1 MINAKTA
8 SAAVLAAMLAL
19 SGPAFAQSSGTGGSS
34 SSAGASDS
42 GTSGGNTGGSATGSG
57 TTDSRTTDGMNPAA
71 GAGMES
77 EGRNTTTG
85 TMGSSSTD
93 NPGMK
98 DQKGDTK
105 ANRDCSSTQTP
116 C

>member
-19 SGPAFAQSSGTGGSS
+19 SGPALAQSSGTGGSS

-42 GTSGGNTGGSATGSG
+42 GAGNTGGSATGSG
-57 TTDSRTTDGMNPAA
+57 SSDSRTTNGMNPAA
-71 GAGMES
+71 GSGMES

-85 TMGSSSTD
+85 IMGSSSTD
-93 NPGMK
+93 NPGATT
-98 DQKGDTK
+98 DPKGNTK
-105 ANRDCSSTQTP
+105 SNRDCSSTQTP